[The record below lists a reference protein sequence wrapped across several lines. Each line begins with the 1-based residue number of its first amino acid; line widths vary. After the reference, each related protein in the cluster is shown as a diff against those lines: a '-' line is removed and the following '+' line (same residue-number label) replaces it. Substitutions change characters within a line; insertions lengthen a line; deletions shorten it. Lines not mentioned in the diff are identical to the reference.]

1 MKTLDRASPVA
12 AMLEEASMLYAIQ
25 DRTAATPRRIA
36 MLREVHGDAAGMLL
50 FVPSPGHLWNA
61 AGSYIMAA

>member
-25 DRTAATPRRIA
+25 DRTAATPRRMA

-50 FVPSPGHLWNA
+50 FVPSPGHL
-61 AGSYIMAA
+61 